1 MPRFNNDEFLIKLK
15 QVNTIKVNVNEQLDL
30 VAVQILQLI
39 FTQNLSHK

>member
-1 MPRFNNDEFLIKLK
+1 LK

-39 FTQNLSHK
+39 FTQNLSYK

>member
-30 VAVQILQLI
+30 VTVQILQLI